1 MSIARRLS
9 AAALA
14 ALMTLGLTACSGG
27 EESSTAAKSGL
38 EDGVLTVAMECAYA
52 PYNWT
57 QADDSNGAV
66 PIKDSNNYANGYDV
80 IIAKKL
86 AEELGVELE
95 IVKSDW
101 DSLIPAV
108 QSGTVDCVIA
118 GQSITADRMQQVD
131 FTEPYFYATIVT
143 LTKSDSQYASA
154 ASVADLSGATATSQM
169 NTIWYNNCL
178 PQIPDANILPAQAD
192 APAMLVALNSG
203 TCDIVVTDKPTGLAA
218 CVAYPDFTML
228 DFTGTEGEF
237 EVSDEDINIGISL
250 KKGNTELKEK
260 LDSVLSTMTS
270 SMLLNFSMMNEDI
283 TAAAASIIKTLP
295 RDEVRKISYSTF
307 CLCDIDCFG
316 NTRIAEYENPA
327 YYLFRGGQFVDVEKK
342 RIPVERDDMGQT
354 AMWLSEFAMEKEDRI
369 IFFSDGVSQ
378 SGMGNRNMPFGW
390 EEGAKAFI
398 RECVARNPSI
408 SAKEL
413 ARKVVIESEKNDG
426 YTLKDDTS
434 CCVIYMR
441 KPRNL
446 LICTGPP
453 FDEKNDAYLSKLVT
467 EFPGRKIIC
476 GGTTANILSRETGRE
491 ITLDMEMM
499 EPDLPPASRMEGID
513 LITEGILTLSR
524 VESLLSGD
532 GGEGQRRGGPA
543 DQILQM
549 LADSDKITFLVG
561 TRINIAHQ
569 DPTLPVELE
578 IRRNVVKKIK
588 YLLETK
594 WLKDVDITYL

>member
-9 AAALA
+9 AATLA

-218 CVAYPDFTML
+218 CVAYSDFTML

-260 LDSVLSTMTS
+260 LDSVLSTMTE
-270 SMLLNFSMMNEDI
+270 EDF
-283 TAAAASIIKTLP
+283 TELMDQA
-295 RDEVRKISYSTF
+295 ISVQ
-307 CLCDIDCFG
+307 
-316 NTRIAEYENPA
+316 P
-327 YYLFRGGQFVDVEKK
+327 
-342 RIPVERDDMGQT
+342 
-354 AMWLSEFAMEKEDRI
+354 
-369 IFFSDGVSQ
+369 
-378 SGMGNRNMPFGW
+378 
-390 EEGAKAFI
+390 
-398 RECVARNPSI
+398 
-408 SAKEL
+408 
-413 ARKVVIESEKNDG
+413 
-426 YTLKDDTS
+426 
-434 CCVIYMR
+434 
-441 KPRNL
+441 
-446 LICTGPP
+446 
-453 FDEKNDAYLSKLVT
+453 LSK
-467 EFPGRKIIC
+467 
-476 GGTTANILSRETGRE
+476 
-491 ITLDMEMM
+491 
-499 EPDLPPASRMEGID
+499 
-513 LITEGILTLSR
+513 
-524 VESLLSGD
+524 
-532 GGEGQRRGGPA
+532 
-543 DQILQM
+543 
-549 LADSDKITFLVG
+549 
-561 TRINIAHQ
+561 
-569 DPTLPVELE
+569 
-578 IRRNVVKKIK
+578 
-588 YLLETK
+588 
-594 WLKDVDITYL
+594 

>member
-1 MSIARRLS
+1 
-9 AAALA
+9 
-14 ALMTLGLTACSGG
+14 
-27 EESSTAAKSGL
+27 
-38 EDGVLTVAMECAYA
+38 
-52 PYNWT
+52 
-57 QADDSNGAV
+57 
-66 PIKDSNNYANGYDV
+66 
-80 IIAKKL
+80 
-86 AEELGVELE
+86 
-95 IVKSDW
+95 
-101 DSLIPAV
+101 
-108 QSGTVDCVIA
+108 
-118 GQSITADRMQQVD
+118 
-131 FTEPYFYATIVT
+131 
-143 LTKSDSQYASA
+143 
-154 ASVADLSGATATSQM
+154 
-169 NTIWYNNCL
+169 
-178 PQIPDANILPAQAD
+178 
-192 APAMLVALNSG
+192 
-203 TCDIVVTDKPTGLAA
+203 
-218 CVAYPDFTML
+218 
-228 DFTGTEGEF
+228 
-237 EVSDEDINIGISL
+237 
-250 KKGNTELKEK
+250 
-260 LDSVLSTMTS
+260 
-270 SMLLNFSMMNEDI
+270 
-283 TAAAASIIKTLP
+283 
-295 RDEVRKISYSTF
+295 
-307 CLCDIDCFG
+307 
-316 NTRIAEYENPA
+316 
-327 YYLFRGGQFVDVEKK
+327 
-342 RIPVERDDMGQT
+342 
-354 AMWLSEFAMEKEDRI
+354 
-369 IFFSDGVSQ
+369 
-378 SGMGNRNMPFGW
+378 MGNRNMPFGW

>member
-1 MSIARRLS
+1 MR
-9 AAALA
+9 
-14 ALMTLGLTACSGG
+14 
-27 EESSTAAKSGL
+27 
-38 EDGVLTVAMECAYA
+38 V
-52 PYNWT
+52 
-57 QADDSNGAV
+57 NGDF
-66 PIKDSNNYANGYDV
+66 I
-80 IIAKKL
+80 
-86 AEELGVELE
+86 E
-95 IVKSDW
+95 
-101 DSLIPAV
+101 
-108 QSGTVDCVIA
+108 VDCFQKNKGDNIVCGDSFVSHKFKEEGRVI
-118 GQSITADRMQQVD
+118 SV
-131 FTEPYFYATIVT
+131 
-143 LTKSDSQYASA
+143 LSDG
-154 ASVADLSGATATSQM
+154 LGSGIKA
-169 NTIWYNNCL
+169 
-178 PQIPDANILPAQAD
+178 
-192 APAMLVALNSG
+192 
-203 TCDIVVTDKPTGLAA
+203 
-218 CVAYPDFTML
+218 
-228 DFTGTEGEF
+228 
-237 EVSDEDINIGISL
+237 
-250 KKGNTELKEK
+250 
-260 LDSVLSTMTS
+260 SVLSTMTS

-499 EPDLPPASRMEGID
+499 EPALPPASRMEGID

-532 GGEGQRRGGPA
+532 GGDGQRRGGPA